1 MKLEI
6 FFDYL
11 CPFCEM
17 GHSYWCEL
25 LPRHPEIEPVWR
37 PCEAHPRAEEPGGRH
52 SDLAIQGALF
62 VRESGADERAY
73 HDAVFSACYDQGADI
88 EDTQVLAACAVSAG
102 AEKAAFLQALESG
115 AYAAAQRECDR
126 YAYGEKQVQGCLLI
140 SSPTA
145 DGQTLSSASACR
157 AISWRRFSRRRENP
171 LTGKFLSKSIF

>member
-126 YAYGEKQVQGCLLI
+126 YAYGEKQVQAV
-140 SSPTA
+140 PTYIFADGRRADAKLGVGVPRDQLAAFLQAEGKPA
-145 DGQTLSSASACR
+145 DGQ
-157 AISWRRFSRRRENP
+157 IS
-171 LTGKFLSKSIF
+171 K